1 MKLNNK
7 KIWEKLN
14 RNNKEYLA
22 IFLTNKGSIKRQSL
36 IQYESAIKS
45 FLLWNYINCN
55 DKNINEITTEDIILY
70 QTYLIN
76 EKKLTPK
83 SVLFK
88 RNSISTFF
96 TFLYIHFP
104 DKFQNLKY
112 VFNNVPLPSDKD
124 YKEKQNLTRKEF
136 NLLCKTLEYENKLL
150 PLIYLRIQ
158 FNNNLK
164 LRELQDLKR
173 EIVYTNKNQLD
184 IYPVF
189 IKGRI
194 KPVYIDEKTME
205 LLKEMSEKR
214 KDNNEYIFVSN
225 IEGVIS
231 RLNITTFNFWCKSIF
246 SKMIQREI
254 KHSMVYKNKMNRQV

>member
-1 MKLNNK
+1 MLRLNNK

-14 RNNKEYLA
+14 RSNKEYLA
-22 IFLTNKGSIKRQSL
+22 IFLTNKGNIKRQSL

-55 DKNINEITTEDIILY
+55 NKNINEITTEDIILY

-96 TFLYIHFP
+96 TFLYKYFP
-104 DKFQNLKY
+104 DTFNNLQN
-112 VFNNVPLPSDKD
+112 VFNDVPVPSN
-124 YKEKQNLTRKEF
+124 KEYIEKEHLTRKEF
-136 NLLCKTLEYENKLL
+136 NFLCKTLEYENKFL

-158 FNNNLK
+158 FNNGLK
-164 LRELQDLKR
+164 LKQLQDLKR
-173 EIVYTNKNQLD
+173 EIIYINKNQFG

-189 IKGRI
+189 IKGRVTPI
-194 KPVYIDEKTME
+194 SIDEKTME
-205 LLKEMSEKR
+205 LLKETLKKR
-214 KDNNEYIFVSN
+214 KDNNGYIFVSN

-246 SKMIQREI
+246 SKMIKREI
-254 KHSMVYKNKMNRQV
+254 KHSMVYKNKTNR